1 MLPDSSAWSLLS
13 VRRALEF
20 RRYGGFRCETGEGQY
35 QERKRDEAGK
45 HPERERRKLLQA
57 RNQVGVI
64 HVKGRPQND
73 VRSNHADDM
82 DTDPLF
88 AQHAQP
94 GFLAKASCPIA
105 SECSAIPTRCQ
116 NDEVR
121 ISW

>member
-94 GFLAKASCPIA
+94 GVLAKVSCPIA
-105 SECSAIPTRCQ
+105 SESCPIADLFQ
-116 NDEVR
+116 NTNEP
-121 ISW
+121 INW